1 MFYSNLLSV
10 LLNRKKSNSSYKT
23 PEFISWEY
31 FLTDFWALIFYK
43 NNFVKMIF
51 TLLHSLFV
59 LNFFILYKK
68 RNSNRERGAIEKK
81 KQYRKRSNR
90 AKGAI

>member
-1 MFYSNLLSV
+1 MCSTLISYLFSF
-10 LLNRKKSNSSYKT
+10 NRKKSNSSYKT

-59 LNFFILYKK
+59 LNFLYYIK
-68 RNSNRERGAIEKK
+68 REIAIEKGE
-81 KQYRKRSNR
+81 Q
-90 AKGAI
+90 